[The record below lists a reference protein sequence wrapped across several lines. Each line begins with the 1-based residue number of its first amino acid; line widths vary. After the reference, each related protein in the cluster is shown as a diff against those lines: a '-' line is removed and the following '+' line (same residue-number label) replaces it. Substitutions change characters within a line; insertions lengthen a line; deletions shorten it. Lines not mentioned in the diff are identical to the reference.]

1 MPGVFISYRRQ
12 DSAGHTGRLF
22 DRLQARL
29 GPGRVF
35 MDVSGI
41 DPGVDFVHTIERAV
55 GSCDVLL
62 AVIGPEWL
70 SCTDASGQRRLDD
83 RADFIR
89 IEIFAAL
96 QRNVRVIPVLI
107 AGASMPPLQALPEDL
122 KPLVRRQ
129 AVELRDSRWDADTND
144 LIVKLEGL
152 LGADPAV
159 VRAARKRKAAFLL
172 AGSLAAALAIAL
184 PAAWYFGRA
193 NDPASPARAS
203 APAVPERVLDYSVIF
218 RANPRE
224 YPESAPMR
232 VAEDRIFS
240 AGDLVRLAFRSQQ
253 PGFLYIVNES
263 PPDSAGRI
271 AFNILFPS
279 PTSNGGSARLAPG
292 QELLIPERGDG
303 FVLDAEEGAE
313 KLWLVW
319 SLNGIDELDALRRWA
334 NPEDKGQIK
343 SSTDIDAL
351 RNFLAR
357 NATPA
362 PQVQHNSDATG
373 TTIKAQGEM
382 FVKLVTLEHRR

>member
-29 GPGRVF
+29 GRGRVF
-35 MDVSGI
+35 MDVSAI

-55 GSCDVLL
+55 GSCDALL

-70 SCTDASGQRRLDD
+70 SCTDASGHRRLDD
-83 RADFIR
+83 RGDFIR
-89 IEIFAAL
+89 IEISAAL
-96 QRNVRVIPVLI
+96 ERNVRVIPVLI
-107 AGASMPPLQALPEDL
+107 AGASIPPAHALPDDL

-129 AVELRDSRWDADTND
+129 TVEIRDSRWDADTSD
-144 LIVKLEGL
+144 LIATLEAL
-152 LGADPAV
+152 LGADPDA
-159 VRAARKRKAAFLL
+159 VRAARKRKGALL
-172 AGSLAAALAIAL
+172 VAGALAAALAIAL
-184 PAAWYFGRA
+184 PAAWYLARP
-193 NDPASPARAS
+193 DEPASAAPAA
-203 APAVPERVLDYSVIF
+203 APAVPERMLEYSVIV
-218 RANPRE
+218 RPDPRQN
-224 YPESAPMR
+224 PESAPMR

-240 AGDLVRLAFRSQQ
+240 AGDLIRFSFSSPQT
-253 PGFLYIVNES
+253 GFLYLINES
-263 PPDSAGRI
+263 PPDTAGGV

-279 PTSNGGSARLAPG
+279 PTSNDGSARLAAG

-303 FVLDAEEGAE
+303 FVLDTEEGEE

-319 SLNGIDELDALRRWA
+319 SMNAIDELDALKRWA
-334 NPEDKGQIK
+334 NPQDQGQIK
-343 SSTDIDAL
+343 GATDIDAL

-357 NATPA
+357 NITPA

-373 TTIKAQGEM
+373 TTLKAHGEM